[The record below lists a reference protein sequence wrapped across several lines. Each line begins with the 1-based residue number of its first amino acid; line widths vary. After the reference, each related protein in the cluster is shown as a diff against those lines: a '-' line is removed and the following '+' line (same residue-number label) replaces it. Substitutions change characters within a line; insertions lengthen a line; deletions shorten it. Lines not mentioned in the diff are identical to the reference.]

1 MTPQCSHYFC
11 NYFCVEPAKKY
22 ISVQLLSRVQFFAP
36 PWSAALQ
43 ASLSITS
50 SQNLPKLMPIES
62 VMPSNHLILCRP
74 LFPLL
79 SIFPSTRVFSNES
92 VLCIY
97 ICIYVCVCVCVCVED
112 IWCKVLCICVCMCI
126 CIYIYVERERER
138 EKIYD
143 AKSSLTGRDPG
154 AGKNWGQGDKGMI
167 EDETVGWHHRLDGH
181 ELE

>member
-1 MTPQCSHYFC
+1 MVPLVTPQCSHYFC

-79 SIFPSTRVFSNES
+79 SIFPIILR
-92 VLCIY
+92 C
-97 ICIYVCVCVCVCVED
+97 
-112 IWCKVLCICVCMCI
+112 
-126 CIYIYVERERER
+126 
-138 EKIYD
+138 
-143 AKSSLTGRDPG
+143 
-154 AGKNWGQGDKGMI
+154 AGKAGNPFQTTQGN
-167 EDETVGWHHRLDGH
+167 RLSCRDQEGKRGSEEAVPGVFVSH
-181 ELE
+181 LSVFFGEMSI

>member
-1 MTPQCSHYFC
+1 MVFEIYNWSLWWPHSAHITSAIIFVWSQQK
-11 NYFCVEPAKKY
+11 NTL
-22 ISVQLLSRVQFFAP
+22 SVQLLSRVQFFAP

-112 IWCKVLCICVCMCI
+112 IWCKVLRICVCMCI
-126 CIYIYVERERER
+126 CIYIY
-138 EKIYD
+138 IY
-143 AKSSLTGRDPG
+143 
-154 AGKNWGQGDKGMI
+154 M
-167 EDETVGWHHRLDGH
+167 
-181 ELE
+181 